1 MQKSAVYAISF
12 VLISVIL
19 INLSSCRKTQQDS
32 TVEQEKTSI
41 LIPTQTAKDVGDWSL
56 NQVFLPGD
64 QGSDDPISIQ
74 DLLQNEHIQVILLH
88 FWASWDEPADAL
100 MPHYESLYQQ
110 YQDKGVLIL
119 GVTIDTKNDTLLGMI
134 QSRMLQYKL
143 SYPILW
149 DHDNSVKSSYNIG
162 AIPVSYIID
171 KQGKIRYEHSGFT
184 SKEVD
189 IPPLE
194 EAINALL
201 KK

>member
-32 TVEQEKTSI
+32 AIEQEKSSI
-41 LIPTQTAKDVGDWSL
+41 LIPSQTAKDVGDWSL
-56 NQVFLPGD
+56 NQVYLPGD
-64 QGSDDPISIQ
+64 QGSDDPMRIR
-74 DLLQNEHIQVILLH
+74 DLVQNEHIQVILLH
-88 FWASWDEPADAL
+88 FWASWDQPADAL
-100 MPHYESLYQQ
+100 MPLYESLYQQ
-110 YQDKGVLIL
+110 YLDKGLLVLGIC
-119 GVTIDTKNDTLLGMI
+119 VDEKSDTLLDKI
-134 QSRMLQYKL
+134 QDRMLQNQL

-149 DHDNSVKSSYNIG
+149 DHDSSVKNSYNIG
-162 AIPVSYIID
+162 AIPVTYLID

-189 IPPLE
+189 MPPLE

>member
-12 VLISVIL
+12 VLISAIL

-32 TVEQEKTSI
+32 AIEQEKTSI

-88 FWASWDEPADAL
+88 FWASWDEPAGAI
-100 MPHYESLYQQ
+100 MPHYEALYQQ
-110 YQDKGVLIL
+110 YQDKGLLVLGIT
-119 GVTIDTKNDTLLGMI
+119 VDEKNDVLLGQI
-134 QSRMLQYKL
+134 QSRMLQNQL

-149 DHDNSVKSSYNIG
+149 DHDKAVMNSYGIG
-162 AIPVSYIID
+162 AIPVTYLIG